1 MRWITSFFEWT
12 ERVQVS
18 ARVLHTVTVVFQ
30 LICSISSSL
39 KSRTQSYNDPKTGWN
54 YMRKLK
60 EFVDGGLVDFD
71 FLNAVSGIVT
81 KECHDAPCDG
91 AAMGINGGR
100 GTGEMSDSQARLR
113 NFQQILVILDV
124 GGENAMIRALL
135 KYFTDRQDIMNSQV
149 LRSQTPQGQLYPS
162 YRYQLAD
169 FLSALTHMA
178 EKGIGGKKFYTGE
191 VDIPE
196 GVRYGVVNAVMFLSQ
211 AYKESVQY
219 DACDENNWELVND
232 RFPVSLFV
240 WSLSL
245 WRSFLTSLRRKLSNA
260 CGQLGMSYQDFK
272 CREDEKFMECPV
284 KPG

>member
-1 MRWITSFFEWT
+1 M
-12 ERVQVS
+12 
-18 ARVLHTVTVVFQ
+18 VFQ
-30 LICSISSSL
+30 LTCSISSSL
-39 KSRTQSYNDPKTGWN
+39 NSRPQSYHDPKTGWN

-71 FLNAVSGIVT
+71 FLKAVSGIVT
-81 KECHDAPCDG
+81 KDCHDAPCDG
-91 AAMGINGGR
+91 AAMGIDGGR
-100 GTGEMSDSQARLR
+100 GTGAVSDAEGRLK
-113 NFQQILVILDV
+113 NFQQILIVLDV
-124 GGENAMIRALL
+124 GGENAMIRALI

-169 FLSALTHMA
+169 FLSSLTHMA
-178 EKGIGGKKFYTGE
+178 EKGVGGKKFYTGD

-196 GVRYGVVNAVMFLSQ
+196 GVRYGLVNAVMFLSQ

-232 RFPVSLFV
+232 RFPVSLFWLV
-240 WSLSL
+240 SSLSGHL
-245 WRSFLTSLRRKLSNA
+245 FLRHDCLRRKLSNA

-284 KPG
+284 KPGKSVE